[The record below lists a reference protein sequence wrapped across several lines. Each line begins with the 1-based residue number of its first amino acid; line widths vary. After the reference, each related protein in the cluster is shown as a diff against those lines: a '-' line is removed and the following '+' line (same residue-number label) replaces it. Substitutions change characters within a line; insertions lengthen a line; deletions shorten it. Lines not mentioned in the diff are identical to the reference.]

1 MLHLVL
7 LLCLFNQ
14 ACTKVIDMTLPK
26 CTGSFL
32 GDEVEVPSI
41 LISSQDLTNRS
52 ESRTISVKL
61 TSSNFRCEPKTGRVA
76 TLQVSLQDSQ
86 DLTEVLTLFQTG
98 SMLHDKTYFSKEDIT
113 QSDTVTVAVK
123 ICEPRCS
130 SERSACVQKCCE
142 PGKVWDLQHY
152 DKGNGKLSC
161 EASGPKSWNP
171 FLYMNKYDRLDATL
185 AANVQ
190 VRYMEAHPKN
200 FCDGG
205 FFLMTLKDFDGMEA
219 SPFRVLK
226 DGNVVM
232 KIGRNSWERV
242 PKGVHCVDGAMNF
255 KAENDTQHEFPNNPV
270 LGQFSGDEIDTVML
284 VCTDFLEDPDTSLDG
299 MPNLM
304 YVIAMMVASVF
315 LFLTAVVYLIL
326 WRRQN
331 VHGWTFLGYVLSLLL
346 TFVFLSLAHLMS
358 VGGYDCSFIGIACH
372 FFFLSTFAWL
382 TALNFD
388 IYWTFRSMN
397 PNPGRRK
404 ELIRFLFYS
413 VFAIGLPV
421 IIVSVGLILDEIY
434 GDDPESEVIV
444 PRYGVSRCTMDRQA
458 DLPYL
463 FGPISVLLACNLILF
478 PTTLYYIYKSQQMAK
493 MSGMKSNMLKHKIR
507 FFGKLFML
515 AGVTWI
521 FEVISWAC
529 TEPGKPLH
537 WIWKFLDLVNILQA
551 IAIFVVFV
559 CNRSTLKELSEKF
572 SCLKRVNT
580 IIEKATGVA
589 TSSVRRPSNTHVS
602 SIFEAPG
609 LDTIELS

>member
-1 MLHLVL
+1 MASFIKNYFHLPYNIKMLHLHLL
-7 LLCLFNQ
+7 LLCLLNQ
-14 ACTKVIDMTLPK
+14 ACAQIFNMSLPK
-26 CTGSFL
+26 CRDSLL
-32 GDEVEVPSI
+32 GDEVQVPSI
-41 LISSQDLTNRS
+41 LISPQDLKNRS
-52 ESRTISVKL
+52 ASETVPVKL
-61 TSSNFRCEPKTGRVA
+61 TASHFHCEPKTGRVA
-76 TLQVSLQDSQ
+76 TLQVSLADDSQ

-98 SMLHDKTYFSKEDIT
+98 NILHDKTYFSKEEFCLHSIT
-113 QSDTVTVAVK
+113 QADTVTVSVK

-130 SERSACVQKCCE
+130 SGGSACVQKCCQ

-152 DKGNGKLSC
+152 DRGNGKLSC
-161 EASGPKSWNP
+161 EASGPTSWHP
-171 FLYMNKYDRLDATL
+171 FLYMNKYDKLNATQ
-185 AANVQ
+185 ATNVQ

-205 FFLMTLKDFDGMEA
+205 FFLMTLKDYDGIDA
-219 SPFRVLK
+219 SPFRILK

-242 PKGVHCVDGAMNF
+242 PKSVYCVDGAMNF
-255 KAENDTQHEFPNNPV
+255 KSENETQQDFPKNIE
-270 LGQFSGDEIDTVML
+270 GGYSGDEADTVML
-284 VCTDFLEDPDTSLDG
+284 VCTDFLADPDTSLDG
-299 MPNLM
+299 TPNLM

-315 LFLTAVVYLIL
+315 LFLTALVYLIL
-326 WRRQN
+326 WKRQSI
-331 VHGWTFLGYVLSLLL
+331 HGWTFLGYVVSLLL

-358 VGGYDCSFIGIACH
+358 AGESDCSFIGIACH

-397 PNPGRRK
+397 PNPGRSK
-404 ELIRFLFYS
+404 EAIRFLCYS
-413 VFAIGLPV
+413 IFAIGLPV

-478 PTTLYYIYKSQQMAK
+478 PTTLYYIYKSQKMAK

-507 FFGKLFML
+507 FFGKIFML

-537 WIWKFLDLVNILQA
+537 WIWKLLDLVNILQA

-559 CNRSTLKELSEKF
+559 CNRKTLKELSEKF
-572 SCLKRVNT
+572 SCLERMQPLS
-580 IIEKATGVA
+580 IIFT
-589 TSSVRRPSNTHVS
+589 
-602 SIFEAPG
+602 F
-609 LDTIELS
+609 